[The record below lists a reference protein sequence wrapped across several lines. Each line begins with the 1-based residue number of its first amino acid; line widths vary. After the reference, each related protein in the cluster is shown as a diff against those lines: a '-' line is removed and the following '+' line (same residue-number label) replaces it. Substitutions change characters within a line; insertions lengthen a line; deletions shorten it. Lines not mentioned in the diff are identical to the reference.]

1 MKPIAWGMGLMNTDC
16 NGSVFIDADD
26 NDDKLLG
33 YERDIIADSED
44 DLKFLVG
51 K

>member
-1 MKPIAWGMGLMNTDC
+1 MNTDC
-16 NGSVFIDADD
+16 NESVFIAADD

-44 DLKFLVG
+44 DLEFLV
-51 K
+51 